1 MVLKNARKES
11 SREKICIFVAVKL
24 IKAVKYLASADFR
37 LRFKQRVWRVM
48 SNSAVG
54 RYLLHQG
61 FSVPAANLERDVF
74 GMHFTSPIGLAAGF
88 DRNGEMI
95 DAMAAAGFGFVEI
108 GSITPKPQQSK
119 EKGDNLLML
128 KDDRAIIY
136 RSDIV
141 SAGVERVIENVK
153 RRKSRVVVGCNIA
166 KNTKTACEDAYGD
179 YLRLFRPL
187 YQYVDYYTVNIC
199 CNTTA
204 EPYIPSTKEEVMAIL
219 APLFDFRRGQNQYR
233 PILLKISPD
242 LTDEQIDMMTDIML
256 DTPLDGI
263 VACGGTVG
271 RHGLVESASQMHS
284 IGRTHGAMCGRPL
297 KRRAVEVVQRIYSRS
312 KGTYPIIGCGGISTA
327 EDAMQ
332 MLQAGATLVQI
343 GSEFI
348 YGGGVSLR
356 NMQLGLD
363 ELLAKAETEANPISE
378 SDTVSKN

>member
-1 MVLKNARKES
+1 M
-11 SREKICIFVAVKL
+11 
-24 IKAVKYLASADFR
+24 
-37 LRFKQRVWRVM
+37 M

-88 DRNGEMI
+88 DRDGEMI

-108 GSITPKPQQSK
+108 GSITPKPQYAKQKS
-119 EKGDNLLML
+119 GNLLML

-136 RSDIV
+136 RSDIE

-166 KNTKTACEDAYGD
+166 KNTKTAREDAYGD

-242 LTDEQIDMMTDIML
+242 LSDEQIDIMTDIML

-271 RHGLVESASQMHS
+271 RHGLVKSASQMHS

-297 KRRAVEVVQRIYSRS
+297 KNRAIEVVRRIYSRS

-332 MLQAGATLVQI
+332 MLKAGATLVQI

-348 YGGGVSLR
+348 YGGGGSLR

-363 ELLAKAETEANPISE
+363 ELLSKTETAEKAISE
-378 SDTVSKN
+378 GDTASKN

>member
-1 MVLKNARKES
+1 M
-11 SREKICIFVAVKL
+11 
-24 IKAVKYLASADFR
+24 ASADFR
-37 LRFKQRVWRVM
+37 LRFKQKVWRMM

-88 DRNGEMI
+88 DRDGEMI

-108 GSITPKPQQSK
+108 GSITPKPQYAKQKS
-119 EKGDNLLML
+119 GNLLML

-136 RSDIV
+136 RSDIE

-166 KNTKTACEDAYGD
+166 KNTKTAREDAFGD

-204 EPYIPSTKEEVMAIL
+204 EPYVPNTKEEVMAIL

-242 LTDEQIDMMTDIML
+242 LTDEQIDIMTDIML

-271 RHGLVESASQMHS
+271 RHGLVKSASQMHS

-297 KRRAVEVVQRIYSRS
+297 KNRAIEVVQRIYSRS

-332 MLQAGATLVQI
+332 MLKAGATLVQI

-348 YGGGVSLR
+348 YGGGGSLR
-356 NMQLGLD
+356 NIQLGLD
-363 ELLAKAETEANPISE
+363 ELLSKTETAEKAISE
-378 SDTVSKN
+378 GDTASKN

>member
-1 MVLKNARKES
+1 MILKNARKEP

-24 IKAVKYLASADFR
+24 VKAIKYLASADFR
-37 LRFKQRVWRVM
+37 LRFKQRVWRAM

-108 GSITPKPQQSK
+108 GSITPKPQRSK

-166 KNTKTACEDAYGD
+166 KNNKTSREDAYGD

-242 LTDEQIDMMTDIML
+242 LSDEQIDIMTDIML

-297 KRRAVEVVQRIYSRS
+297 KNRAIEVVRRIYSRS

-332 MLQAGATLVQI
+332 MLKAGATLVQI

-348 YGGGVSLR
+348 YGGGGSLR

-363 ELLAKAETEANPISE
+363 ELLSKTETAEKAISE
-378 SDTVSKN
+378 GDTASKN